1 MAKVILT
8 HEVTGLGVAGDVV
21 EVKNGYAR
29 NFLVPKGFA
38 VNWTRG
44 GELQVEQL
52 KKGREARAL
61 KSAEEAQALKESLEA
76 ALIKIQVKS
85 GAEGRLFG
93 SVRTQDVADA
103 IAERVLAPST
113 SAPSSSRLRSRRSAR
128 TRLLSVSTRTFRQR
142 LSSRSS
148 PSASSRSGLGCACA

>member
-103 IAERVLAPST
+103 IAE
-113 SAPSSSRLRSRRSAR
+113 
-128 TRLLSVSTRTFRQR
+128 Q
-142 LSSRSS
+142 
-148 PSASSRSGLGCACA
+148 GLGAIDKRAVQFPAPIKTIGTHEAVVRLHEDISATLKLQVITQR